1 MSWTKHSTPE
11 FQGIADNLTIL
22 RCQVGSGVHGTNIVG
37 TDDRDEQGTC
47 LEPPDYVVGLNRFD
61 QYVFRTQPEGVRSG
75 FGDLD
80 LTVYSLRKW
89 MRLAVA
95 GNPTVLLPLF
105 VPPEEIVTITEA
117 GRSLRANADM
127 ILSRQA
133 GHRFLGYL
141 RSQRDRMVDHPN
153 GTRTNRPEL
162 IAVYGFDVKYAGH
175 MVRLGL
181 QGVELLETG
190 RITLPMPEPWRTWI
204 VDLRQGKHTKDEA
217 LAVAADLEAQLE
229 RLVTTSDL
237 PDQPDM
243 KRVNQWMVEAYAK
256 CWMEEWLKP

>member
-11 FQGIADNLTIL
+11 FQAIAEKLTIL

-37 TDDRDEQGTC
+37 TDDRDEMGIC
-47 LEPPDYVVGLNRFD
+47 LEPPDYVMGLNRFD

-75 FGDLD
+75 HGDLD

-89 MRLAVA
+89 MRLATT

-105 VPPEEIVTITEA
+105 VPAEEIVAATDT
-117 GRSLRANADM
+117 GTDLRANADM

-141 RSQRDRMVDHPN
+141 RSQRDRMIEHPN
-153 GTRTNRPEL
+153 DKRTNRPEL
-162 IAVYGFDVKYAGH
+162 IEVYGFDVKYAGH

-181 QGVELLETG
+181 QGVELLESG
-190 RITLPMPEPWRTWI
+190 RITLPMPEPWRSWI
-204 VDLRQGKHTKDEA
+204 VDLRQGKHTKQEA
-217 LAVAADLEAQLE
+217 LDLAADLEAQLE
-229 RLVTTSDL
+229 RLTATSDL
-237 PDQPDM
+237 PDRPDM
-243 KRVNQWMVEAYAK
+243 KRVNQWMVEAYARR
-256 CWMEEWLKP
+256 WMQEWLKP